1 MVMRDKSEGKKQ
13 KDNLSG
19 RCDKRNI
26 MLHLSCLNKT
36 LASMIITLDYKASRV
51 VQIDTFDEER
61 LTKELKGMRFE
72 DANEHS

>member
-1 MVMRDKSEGKKQ
+1 
-13 KDNLSG
+13 
-19 RCDKRNI
+19 

-61 LTKELKGMRFE
+61 LAKELKRMRFE

>member
-1 MVMRDKSEGKKQ
+1 
-13 KDNLSG
+13 
-19 RCDKRNI
+19 